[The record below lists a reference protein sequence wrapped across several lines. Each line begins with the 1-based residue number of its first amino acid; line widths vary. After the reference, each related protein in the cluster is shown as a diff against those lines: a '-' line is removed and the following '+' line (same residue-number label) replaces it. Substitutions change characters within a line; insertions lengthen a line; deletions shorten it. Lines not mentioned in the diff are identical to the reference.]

1 MTLSAHEIKN
11 LNHRRSLRD
20 RPHPDS
26 RIGRFYDALL
36 TGNWIRRLDFVS
48 GKTAGAT
55 YNALRVRYDLEI
67 EHKRIGPIIHARCIG
82 IWTNDGLMTLEEIEQ
97 ALELNQKG

>member
-11 LNHRRSLRD
+11 PSHRRSRMD
-20 RPHPDS
+20 RPHPNS
-26 RIGRFYDALL
+26 NIGRFYDQLL
-36 TGNWIRRLDFVS
+36 KGDWVRRSDYVNHR
-48 GKTAGAT
+48 TAGAT
-55 YNALRVRYDLEI
+55 YDALRVRYDLEI

-82 IWTNDGLMTLEEIEQ
+82 IWTNDGLMTLEEVEQ